1 MPPTFAFIPIC
12 GSHVGKISPLPAGF
26 SISHIGVW
34 HQGFPGN
41 DPAGFLPA
49 QPSLPVPSARAILL
63 PVCTTPA
70 CMVGCWES
78 AQLLCLLSSH
88 PGLPAAHTPLKHYFT
103 PFLNTKQGHLSS
115 PAPHYTPRKKDYL
128 LIYVLVVWITPNEPP
143 PLFFSPCNPST
154 LSPSITPPPLQG
166 GYLFI

>member
-1 MPPTFAFIPIC
+1 MPPTFAFIAIC

-34 HQGFPGN
+34 HRGFPGN

-49 QPSLPVPSARAILL
+49 QPSLPVPSAWAILL
-63 PVCTTPA
+63 PVCTSPA
-70 CMVGCWES
+70 WMVGCWES

-128 LIYVLVVWITPNEPP
+128 LIYFLVTWVTPNEPP
-143 PLFFSPCNPST
+143 LYFSAHVTLQPLAH
-154 LSPSITPPPLQG
+154 Q
-166 GYLFI
+166 